1 MLEPSEEVAQV
12 GEAETMKRRFGIILI
27 MAVAALAT
35 APVVTADNG
44 CDCCCD
50 KPYGGYRASPRWGW
64 YGARQNVASVSEARE
79 YLSEYY
85 ASSNIRVGPVIERNG
100 YFEAEIYRKGNAK
113 RDRVI
118 IDKGC
123 GRIRTIE

>member
-1 MLEPSEEVAQV
+1 M
-12 GEAETMKRRFGIILI
+12 MRRFGIMLI
-27 MAVAALAT
+27 MAVVTVLAA
-35 APVVTADNG
+35 APVVKAEAG

-64 YGARQNVASVSEARE
+64 YGARKNITTIKEARE
-79 YLSEYY
+79 YLEEFY
-85 ASSNIRVGPVIERNG
+85 ASSNIRIGTIKEHDG
-100 YFEAEIYRKGNAK
+100 YYEAEISRKSNAK

-123 GRIRTIE
+123 GRIRSIE

>member
-1 MLEPSEEVAQV
+1 M
-12 GEAETMKRRFGIILI
+12 MRRFGIILI
-27 MAVAALAT
+27 IAVGTALAT
-35 APVVTADNG
+35 APVVSADSG

-64 YGARQNVASVSEARE
+64 YGARQNVTTVKEARE
-79 YLSEYY
+79 FLEEFY
-85 ASSNIRVGPVIERNG
+85 ASSNIRIGPIKERDG
-100 YFEAEIYRKGNAK
+100 YYEAEIYRKANAK

-123 GRIRTIE
+123 GRIRSIE

>member
-1 MLEPSEEVAQV
+1 MR
-12 GEAETMKRRFGIILI
+12 MFGTILI
-27 MAVAALAT
+27 MAIAMALAS

-50 KPYGGYRASPRWGW
+50 KCCDQPYGGYRPSPRWGW
-64 YGARQNVASVSEARE
+64 YGARQNITSDREARK
-79 YLSEYY
+79 YLEQFY
-85 ASSNIRVGPVIERNG
+85 ASSNIRIGSIKERDG
-100 YFEAEIYRKGNAK
+100 YYEAEIYRKSNAK

-123 GRIRTIE
+123 GRIRSIE

>member
-1 MLEPSEEVAQV
+1 M
-12 GEAETMKRRFGIILI
+12 MRKFGIILI
-27 MAVAALAT
+27 MAVVTALAS
-35 APVVTADNG
+35 APVAMAESG

-64 YGARQNVASVSEARE
+64 YGARQHINSVKEARE
-79 YLSEYY
+79 YLTEFYVSG
-85 ASSNIRVGPVIERNG
+85 NMRVGPIIERDG
-100 YFEAEIYRKGNAK
+100 YFEAEIYRKSNTK

-123 GRIRTIE
+123 GRIRSIE

>member
-1 MLEPSEEVAQV
+1 M
-12 GEAETMKRRFGIILI
+12 RRFGIILL
-27 MAVAALAT
+27 MAVIAALT
-35 APVVTADNG
+35 AAPLVTAEEG

-64 YGARQNVASVSEARE
+64 YGARQNVTTVKEARE
-79 YLSEYY
+79 YLEEFY
-85 ASSNIRVGPVIERNG
+85 ASSNIRIGTIKEHDG
-100 YFEAEIYRKGNAK
+100 YYEAEIYRKSNAK

-123 GRIRTIE
+123 GRIRSIE

>member
-1 MLEPSEEVAQV
+1 M
-12 GEAETMKRRFGIILI
+12 MRRFGKFLI
-27 MAVAALAT
+27 MAVVAALAS
-35 APVVTADNG
+35 APVIAAENG

-64 YGARQNVASVSEARE
+64 YGARQNVASVKEARE
-79 YLSEYY
+79 FLEDFY
-85 ASSNIRVGPVIERNG
+85 ASSNIRIGPIIERNG
-100 YFEAEIYRKGNAK
+100 YFEAEIYRKSNAK

-123 GRIRTIE
+123 GRIRSIE